1 MAIVTPELAAIWRGI
16 QVCLLPN
23 LQECRDDPLTQRL
36 KQFIAILEIVRIE
49 DHVTTPPPPDESPRG
64 HPGRP
69 RQDRDPIARA
79 FVAKALY
86 NLPTTDLLIEMLHLQ
101 PNLRRLCGWE
111 RRSQIPSAATFS
123 RAFAEFAHTRLGD
136 ALHAALVKKHVGR
149 QLVLH
154 LSRDS
159 TEICARERAAAAP
172 PKAGPTPPKK
182 RGRPKKA
189 KCARRTKRAFKSRG
203 IRVSKR
209 QSPSCLAGATRA
221 PRPIPK
227 GTGTS
232 GSAGRHTL
240 TA

>member
-1 MAIVTPELAAIWRGI
+1 MAIVTPELAAIWRRI

-23 LQECRDDPLTQRL
+23 LQECLDDPLTQRL

-49 DHVTTPPPPDESPRG
+49 EHVAAAPPDESLR
-64 HPGRP
+64 GRP
-69 RQDRDPIARA
+69 RQDRGPIARA
-79 FVAKALY
+79 FVAKAVY

-101 PNLRRLCGWE
+101 PTLRRLCGWE

-123 RAFAEFAHTRLGD
+123 RALAEFAHTRLGD

-172 PKAGPTPPKK
+172 PKAEPTPPKK

-189 KCARRTKRAFKSRG
+189 KCARRTKRAFKSRW

-209 QSPSCLAGATRA
+209 QSPSCRAGATRA
-221 PRPIPK
+221 PRPTPR

-232 GSAGRHTL
+232 GSVGRRTVPG
-240 TA
+240 